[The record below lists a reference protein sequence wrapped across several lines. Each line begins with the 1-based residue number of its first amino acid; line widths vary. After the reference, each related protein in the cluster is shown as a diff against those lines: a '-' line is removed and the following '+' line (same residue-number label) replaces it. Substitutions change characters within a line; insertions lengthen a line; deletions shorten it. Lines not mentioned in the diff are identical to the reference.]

1 MYPLTA
7 DLKGKCH
14 RDLVLIK
21 RPIKCFPL
29 IFTCPY
35 PGWLRFFSSLIP
47 SSSWR
52 SRDSEGS
59 STESLRA
66 FSNLAHG
73 LSMSWAFREQTS
85 GARVICPYFVSKT
98 LRAQEK
104 KLLKTTKHS
113 ILSPRRVN
121 WMLLCCFSGARVLTT
136 GIAALTR
143 MYSVTWT
150 YTQNTRE

>member
-1 MYPLTA
+1 MFPTYFHLPLPWM
-7 DLKGKCH
+7 
-14 RDLVLIK
+14 VEI
-21 RPIKCFPL
+21 
-29 IFTCPY
+29 
-35 PGWLRFFSSLIP
+35 FSSLIP
-47 SSSWR
+47 NSSWR

-73 LSMSWAFREQTS
+73 LSMSWAFQEQTS
-85 GARVICPYFVSKT
+85 GARVICPYFGSKT

-113 ILSPRRVN
+113 ILSARRVN
-121 WMLLCCFSGARVLTT
+121 WMLFCCFSGATVQTT

-143 MYSVTWT
+143 MFSVKWT

>member
-1 MYPLTA
+1 MFPTYFHLPLPWM
-7 DLKGKCH
+7 
-14 RDLVLIK
+14 VEI
-21 RPIKCFPL
+21 
-29 IFTCPY
+29 
-35 PGWLRFFSSLIP
+35 FSSLIP
-47 SSSWR
+47 NSSWR

-85 GARVICPYFVSKT
+85 GARVICPYFGSKT

-104 KLLKTTKHS
+104 KLLQTTKHS
-113 ILSPRRVN
+113 ILSARRVN
-121 WMLLCCFSGARVLTT
+121 WMLFCCFSGATVLTT

-143 MYSVTWT
+143 MFSVKWT